1 MLEKGGNSQ
10 HESLVNIKSPIYRL
24 LFTKCSY
31 PSNPNILLTT
41 LGLYP
46 LTGAPLKSAS
56 RETKKEMAGRYQS
69 KGGTILPTLIS
80 RPWLRNTNSRTS
92 TTPWRDSNGA
102 VQQYI
107 YTVMYIWCVDFW
119 QEFQTWGLELAD
131 GLNLTFPSL
140 SRSPLCF
147 PSFFALQGHL
157 LYCQWRNKRDAVRQ
171 ILLVCNKIFQCCR
184 AILVRM
190 EEVLSKTSCHILVE
204 YASNPDVQSYAVII
218 CGQS

>member
-56 RETKKEMAGRYQS
+56 ERPKKRWLADTSLRVALFYPPLFPVPDFGTQIAGHPRHP
-69 KGGTILPTLIS
+69 GGTQMVLY
-80 RPWLRNTNSRTS
+80 NST
-92 TTPWRDSNGA
+92 
-102 VQQYI
+102 
-107 YTVMYIWCVDFW
+107 YTHVMYIWCVDFW

-140 SRSPLCF
+140 SRSPLCS

>member
-46 LTGAPLKSAS
+46 LTAAPLKSAR

-102 VQQYI
+102 VHQNIFTCNVYLMCGFL
-107 YTVMYIWCVDFW
+107 TRVSNMGTWAGW
-119 QEFQTWGLELAD
+119 WPEFDISFFVQIPVVFPLLFCIARA
-131 GLNLTFPSL
+131 PSL
-140 SRSPLCF
+140 LPM
-147 PSFFALQGHL
+147 
-157 LYCQWRNKRDAVRQ
+157 K
-171 ILLVCNKIFQCCR
+171 K
-184 AILVRM
+184 
-190 EEVLSKTSCHILVE
+190 
-204 YASNPDVQSYAVII
+204 
-218 CGQS
+218 

>member
-10 HESLVNIKSPIYRL
+10 HESLVSIKSPIHRL

-46 LTGAPLKSAS
+46 LTAVPLKSAR
-56 RETKKEMAGRYQS
+56 RETKKEMAGRYQA

-102 VQQYI
+102 VQQYM
-107 YTVMYIWCVDFW
+107 YTHVMYIWCVDFW
-119 QEFQTWGLELAD
+119 QEFQTWGLELDD

-140 SRSPLCF
+140 SRSPLCSH
-147 PSFFALQGHL
+147 SFFALQGRL
-157 LYCQWRNKRDAVRQ
+157 FIAN
-171 ILLVCNKIFQCCR
+171 
-184 AILVRM
+184 
-190 EEVLSKTSCHILVE
+190 EETKEMLGDKYYLFVTKYFS
-204 YASNPDVQSYAVII
+204 DVAPF
-218 CGQS
+218 